1 LKIQSLMKLIQ
12 IIPTY
17 NEAQNLPIL
26 VEALFDLTI
35 SGLHVLVVDDNSPD
49 GTGQVAEQLSQR
61 YSGKL
66 SVLHREAKAGLG
78 RAYVHGFRHA
88 LSLGADV
95 VGMMDADLSHPAD
108 RLPAML
114 IALKDADVV
123 IGSRYVAGGGLDKT
137 WPFWR
142 KGLSWFGNAYA
153 RTILGLPIQDAT
165 GGYRLW
171 HRSALEAISFEQALS
186 NGYIFQVELAYLA
199 TLAGLTFREVPI
211 YFRERTQGDSKMS
224 LRIKAEAAL
233 RVWQLRRLH
242 HHKRSQ

>member
-1 LKIQSLMKLIQ
+1 MKFIQ

-17 NEAQNLPIL
+17 NEILNLPIL
-26 VEALFDLTI
+26 VEALFTLAI
-35 SGLHVLVVDDNSPD
+35 PGLNVLVVDDHSPD
-49 GTGQVAEQLSQR
+49 GTGQLADDLSQL
-61 YSGKL
+61 YSGRL
-66 SVLHREAKAGLG
+66 SVLHREGKAGLG

-88 LSLGADV
+88 LDQDADV
-95 VGMMDADLSHPAD
+95 VGMMDADLSHPPD
-108 RLPAML
+108 RLPVMMA
-114 IALKDADVV
+114 ALKDADVV
-123 IGSRYVAGGGLDKT
+123 IGSRYVAGGGVDKT

-153 RTILGLPIQDAT
+153 RAILGLPINDAT

-171 HRSALEAISFEQALS
+171 RRSALEYIPFEQALS

-211 YFRERTQGDSKMS
+211 YFKERTQGDSKMS
-224 LRIKAEAAL
+224 LRIQFEAAF

-242 HHKRSQ
+242 HHKRFEQK

>member
-1 LKIQSLMKLIQ
+1 MKLIQ

-17 NEAQNLPIL
+17 NEAENLPIL
-26 VEALFDLTI
+26 VEALFAQGIPDLQ
-35 SGLHVLVVDDNSPD
+35 VLVVDDNSPD
-49 GTGQVAEQLSQR
+49 GTGQVAEDLSER

-66 SVLHREAKAGLG
+66 SVLHREGKAGLG

-88 LSLGADV
+88 LDQGAQT

-108 RLPAML
+108 RLPRMVA
-114 IALKDADVV
+114 ALKDADIV
-123 IGSRYVAGGGLDKT
+123 IGSRYVAGGGVDKT

-153 RTILGLPIQDAT
+153 RTILGLPVKDAT

-171 HRSALEAISFEQALS
+171 RRSALEAIPFEQALS

-199 TLAGLTFREVPI
+199 TLAGLTFYEVPI

-224 LRIKAEAAL
+224 LRIQVEAAF

-242 HHKRSQ
+242 HHKRAPSK

>member
-1 LKIQSLMKLIQ
+1 MKLIQ

-26 VEALFDLTI
+26 VDALFAQDI
-35 SGLHVLVVDDNSPD
+35 PGLHVLVVDDNSPD
-49 GTGQVAEQLSQR
+49 GTGQVADDLSQR
-61 YSGKL
+61 YPGNL
-66 SVLHREAKAGLG
+66 SVLHREGKAGLG

-88 LSLGADV
+88 LNQGAHMI
-95 VGMMDADLSHPAD
+95 GMMDADLSHPAD
-108 RLPAML
+108 RLPKM
-114 IALKDADVV
+114 IAALEDVDIV
-123 IGSRYVAGGGLDKT
+123 IGSRYVAGGGVDKN

-171 HRSALEAISFEQALS
+171 RRSALEAIPFEQALS

-199 TLAGLTFREVPI
+199 KLAGLTFREVPI
-211 YFRERTQGDSKMS
+211 HFRERTQGDSKMS
-224 LRIKAEAAL
+224 LRIQIEAAF
-233 RVWQLRRLH
+233 RVWQLRRVH
-242 HHKRSQ
+242 HHRRSRPK